1 MDINDI
7 PLGMISNY
15 YLSVLTGRSSG
26 GGNEWQ
32 LTPVFLPGE
41 SHGQRGLVGYGLW
54 GCKEFDTT
62 KPLTHTHRMIYI
74 YIFYFIL

>member
-32 LTPVFLPGE
+32 PTPVFLPGE
-41 SHGQRGLVGYGLW
+41 SPRERSLAGCSPW
-54 GCKEFDTT
+54 GHKESDTT
-62 KPLTHTHRMIYI
+62 ERSIVVSKEKLLC
-74 YIFYFIL
+74 F

>member
-41 SHGQRGLVGYGLW
+41 SPRERSLAGCSPW
-54 GCKEFDTT
+54 GHKESDTT
-62 KPLTHTHRMIYI
+62 EHSIVVSKEK
-74 YIFYFIL
+74 